1 MGEQEGI
8 IDRHPSICASDPTL
22 IPRPEVKHRNLRR
35 LPHPPG
41 HRPHH
46 LGSLKSPRRLQ
57 GTSLPLHRDQHLLS
71 TFRRPHARHYR
82 GSGRT
87 WCPVIRNPCHQHPW
101 AMTLGSS
108 SRRFL
113 QVALALKLQR
123 KTFAVD
129 TLTFSNSQPRR
140 HLHHH
145 RRLLRFR

>member
-8 IDRHPSICASDPTL
+8 IDRHPNICAPDPTL
-22 IPRPEVKHRNLRR
+22 IPRLEVIHRNFRR

-41 HRPHH
+41 HRPRHP
-46 LGSLKSPRRLQ
+46 GSLKSLRRPQ
-57 GTSLPLHRDQHLLS
+57 GTSLPLHPDQHLLS
-71 TFRRPHARHYR
+71 TFRRPHARHCR

-87 WCPVIRNPCHQHPW
+87 WCPVTRNPYHQHPR

-129 TLTFSNSQPRR
+129 TSTFSSSQPRR